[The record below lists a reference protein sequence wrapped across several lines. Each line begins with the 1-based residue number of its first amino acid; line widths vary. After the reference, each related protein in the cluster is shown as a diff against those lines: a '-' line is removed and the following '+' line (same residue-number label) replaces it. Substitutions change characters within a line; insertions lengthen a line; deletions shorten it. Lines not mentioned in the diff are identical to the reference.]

1 MAGKKKSD
9 TRSIADVAAV
19 FGGIDLTRVD
29 YETFVGLW
37 LLTDRQYTRL
47 AAAIMQAFGFAFG
60 KKSLPASFYDAIATH
75 PEEAEELEFAGNVER
90 ERAAALSEFHHGHS

>member
-1 MAGKKKSD
+1 
-9 TRSIADVAAV
+9 
-19 FGGIDLTRVD
+19 
-29 YETFVGLW
+29 
-37 LLTDRQYTRL
+37 
-47 AAAIMQAFGFAFG
+47 MQAFGFAFG